1 MPKKTLC
8 VIALLAVACGDPAG
22 PPTIVPTGQLH
33 FVVQDSTAPS
43 LLNDSATFYAKVGE
57 DRRVEL
63 FYQGMNPGDT
73 GEAFLRFEVHAASL
87 LKHPDGSAFVPGD
100 SILITVK
107 AGDPSKFDFTFS
119 PTGLQFN
126 PADPA
131 QLHIEYNHSNH
142 DFNEDGREDSADTVA
157 ESKLSIWRNE
167 PPDTLWTNIGSL
179 KIQEFDEIEA
189 AILSFSHY
197 AVAW

>member
-1 MPKKTLC
+1 MSKKTLC
-8 VIALLAVACGDPAG
+8 VIALAAFACSDPSG
-22 PPTIVPTGQLH
+22 PPTTVPTGQLH
-33 FVVQDSTAPS
+33 FVLQDVTAPA
-43 LLNDSATFYAKVGE
+43 LLNDSASFYAKVGE
-57 DRRVEL
+57 DRRVEM

-131 QLHIEYNHSNH
+131 RLHIEYNHSNH
-142 DFNEDGREDSADTVA
+142 DFNEDGHEDSADSVA
-157 ESKLSIWRNE
+157 ENKLSVWRNE
-167 PPDTLWTNIGSL
+167 PPDTLWTNIGSV
-179 KIQEFDEIEA
+179 KIEEFDEIEA